1 MFRFVRFDEFED
13 DRENPGKSG
22 RGHSIYRDIFG
33 LFREKYPG
41 KKGGKHPF
49 RKP

>member
-1 MFRFVRFDEFED
+1 MFNAMNERMTGKI
-13 DRENPGKSG
+13 PGKAEG
-22 RGHSIYRDIFG
+22 EHSKYQDIFR